1 MVKKRVE
8 PALTDRIA
16 LFDESRFF
24 VWVLF
29 CQTNDVMVRAG
40 DRELRRY
47 NITHEYAATLVLV
60 DFLGEQASPVE
71 ISRRR
76 FRQSHTVSTV
86 LVNME
91 KDGLILK
98 SHDLL
103 RRNQV
108 RVTLTES
115 GRQALQDSLIFD
127 SINRIFGTLASEEK
141 AQMTGFLQR
150 LQRRAIAEFDDRHQE
165 RPSKEELLARQSSV
179 NLFRL
184 LRRTSD
190 IMVRVREKEL
200 ARHNLSIKTASALRV
215 IDMLGNDAT
224 PAAIARWRFRHA
236 NSVSNQLIRM
246 ERIGLVS
253 KTPDSKKKNQVR
265 IRLTESG
272 RLALA
277 KSLERVSIRR
287 MFTDL
292 TDDEVKQFAVYLEE
306 LKIMALREP
315 DERE

>member
-1 MVKKRVE
+1 MKQRIE
-8 PALTDRIA
+8 PAIADRIA
-16 LFDESRFF
+16 FFEEPRFF

-29 CQTNDVMVRAG
+29 CQANDIMVRAR

-60 DFLGEQASPVE
+60 DFLGERASPVE
-71 ISRRR
+71 IARRR
-76 FRQSHTVSTV
+76 FRQPHTISNV
-86 LVNME
+86 LTNME

-98 SHDLL
+98 THDLL

-108 RVTLTES
+108 RVTLTVS
-115 GRQALQDSLIFD
+115 GRQALKDSLLFD
-127 SINRIFGTLASEEK
+127 SIKRIFATLAAGEQSQI
-141 AQMTGFLQR
+141 ADFLER
-150 LQRRAIAEFDDRHQE
+150 LQRRAIAEFNGDYPE
-165 RPSKEELLARQSSV
+165 SPSKAEQLGHQSSA

-184 LRRTSD
+184 LRRTND

-200 ARHNLSIKTASALRV
+200 AQHGLSIKTASALRV
-215 IDMLGNDAT
+215 IDMLGSGAT

-246 ERIGLVS
+246 EQSGLVS
-253 KTPDSKKKNQVR
+253 KTPDAKKKNQVR

-277 KSLERVSIRR
+277 KSMERVSVRR

-292 TDDEVKQFAVYLEE
+292 TDDEVKQFGVYLEE
-306 LKIMALREP
+306 LKIKTLREM
-315 DERE
+315 DEQV

>member
-1 MVKKRVE
+1 MVKKKVE
-8 PALTDRIA
+8 PALADRLA
-16 LFDESRFF
+16 LFDEPRFF

-29 CQTNDVMVRAG
+29 CQANDVMVLAR

-47 NITHEYAATLVLV
+47 NINHEYAATLLQV
-60 DFLGEQASPVE
+60 DFLGEQASPME
-71 ISRRR
+71 IARRR
-76 FRQSHTVSTV
+76 FRQPHTISSI

-91 KDGLILK
+91 KDGLIFK
-98 SHDLL
+98 SHDLK

-115 GRQALQDSLIFD
+115 GRQALQNSLIFD
-127 SINRIFGTLASEEK
+127 SINRIFGTLASGEK

-150 LQRRAIAEFDDRHQE
+150 LQRRAIAKFGGRYQDS
-165 RPSKEELLARQSSV
+165 PSKEELLAHRSSV

-184 LRRTSD
+184 LRRTND

-200 ARHNLSIKTASALRV
+200 ARHGLSIKTASALRV

-306 LKIMALREP
+306 LKIMTLRDM
-315 DERE
+315 DEQE